1 VVRSQSDF
9 DGFIAAKRRYLAVEI
24 SAEERNE
31 EIYQSLISLIENS
44 QGRLAPIIAACDD
57 SEVRDRTILQ
67 YEVDAQ
73 HLNIKAYR
81 IVLSREPSIRAE
93 LAKLKEADPYLQ
105 QGSAAVFTVTGADLL
120 SRVKSSDIDGEQTE
134 IDKFFGY
141 LQWTREGL
149 QEFPYPIVIWVSYQI
164 LREMSRRA
172 PDFWSWRK
180 KVLRF
185 ENISEGII
193 QFGGLS
199 PSHKDEDNDE
209 DEFLPP
215 LTELQAQIHKIVT
228 ISPNS
233 ASLGTLYNKLG
244 QVYARRIERGDSEDL
259 EQERQAAIKAYEM
272 AIDLQKDLQLIETL
286 WKMGDLYNQWQSPQ
300 ANNYYQKSL
309 KNLRIFT
316 SKNSRNQPIASLQ
329 SDPNFAQNIPNLD
342 LQKSLKNLRIF
353 VSRNLRDKEIAS
365 LQNDPNF
372 VQNITNIGLQEMKP
386 LVFTKL
392 SEEYKKQLAII
403 DEQLSDK
410 ADKYAETF
418 DN

>member
-1 VVRSQSDF
+1 VVRSQSNC
-9 DGFIAAKRRYLAVEI
+9 DGFIATKRRHLAVEL

-44 QGRLAPIIAACDD
+44 QGRLAPIITACDD
-57 SEVRDRTILQ
+57 SEVCDRTILQ
-67 YEVDAQ
+67 YEADAQ
-73 HLNIKAYR
+73 HLNIKTYR
-81 IVLSREPSIRAE
+81 IVLSHEPSIRAE
-93 LAKLKEADPYLQ
+93 LAKLKEAEPYLQ
-105 QGSAAVFTVTGADLL
+105 QGGAAVFTVTGADLL
-120 SRVKSSDIDGEQTE
+120 SRVKSSDIDEEPTE

-149 QEFPYPIVIWVSYQI
+149 QEFQYPIVIWVSYQI

-185 ENISEGII
+185 ENTSEGTI

-199 PSHKDEDNDE
+199 PSQKDKDNDE

-215 LTELQAQIHKIVT
+215 LAELQAQIHKLVT

-233 ASLGTLYNKLG
+233 ASLGTLYSKLG
-244 QVYARRIERGDSEDL
+244 QVYARRIERGESEDL

-272 AIDLQKDLQLIETL
+272 AIDRQKDLQLIETL

-300 ANNYYQKSL
+300 ANNYYQKGL
-309 KNLRIFT
+309 KNLMIFM
-316 SKNSRNQPIASLQ
+316 SKNS
-329 SDPNFAQNIPNLD
+329 
-342 LQKSLKNLRIF
+342 
-353 VSRNLRDKEIAS
+353 RDKEIAS

-372 VQNITNIGLQEMKP
+372 VQNVTDIDLGEIKSI
-386 LVFTKL
+386 VFMKL

-403 DEQLSDK
+403 DKQLSNKAAEYTEVFDK
-410 ADKYAETF
+410 
-418 DN
+418 